1 MRVQAAIGCEY
12 KQNTAIM
19 AGRDTPMEP
28 EAGGRLTL
36 AEIATMGMPIEW
48 ILEQLV
54 QEPNADHAG
63 DIINLGQGSNRAF
76 RDRLRY
82 AFSRRNSPLL
92 RHLSAD
98 EIRQL
103 SSVMGD
109 AVAANLARY
118 TAQFPTRYNDLFHY
132 YLLDTTVLRELLGQT
147 DLLQHNYYRDMI
159 WSVMPVHN
167 AREMDFRDLY
177 SDGAAHEDTNVDLF
191 RLMHRVG
198 VPMDGVLETAVV
210 FWDEVPRGWGL
221 SNALRIAR
229 YAIEELGQTVTYGM
243 IRESLRETHLDMLQL
258 LAEHAGEDIDRTIRD
273 ALRCILKWRGQP
285 EREVHT
291 QWIIALIIS
300 FITEQRYFMRAT
312 TQGKAD
318 VSRLRQN
325 RMAKTLRELEEYILL
340 HDG

>member
-1 MRVQAAIGCEY
+1 
-12 KQNTAIM
+12 M
-19 AGRDTPMEP
+19 AGRDTQREP
-28 EAGGRLTL
+28 DAGGEEEGLTL
-36 AEIATMGMPIEW
+36 AELATMGLPLEL
-48 ILEQLV
+48 ILDQIVRGPGNSAE
-54 QEPNADHAG
+54 A
-63 DIINLGQGSNRAF
+63 IINLGMGQNRAF

-82 AFSRRNSPLL
+82 IFSRSPSYALL

-98 EIRQL
+98 EIAHL
-103 SSVMGD
+103 SRVMGD
-109 AVAANLARY
+109 AVAQNLGEY

-198 VPMDGVLETAVV
+198 VPMDGVLETAVL
-210 FWDEVPRGWGL
+210 FWDEFPAGWGL
-221 SNALRIAR
+221 SNAVRIAR
-229 YAIEELGQTVTYGM
+229 YAIEELGQTVTYVM

-285 EREVHT
+285 EHEVHT
-291 QWIIALIIS
+291 QRIIARIIS
-300 FITEQRYFMRAT
+300 FIGEQRW
-312 TQGKAD
+312 
-318 VSRLRQN
+318 SRLAADGPRHRMWQN
-325 RMAKTLRELEEYILL
+325 RMATALRELEEYILL
-340 HDG
+340 HDR